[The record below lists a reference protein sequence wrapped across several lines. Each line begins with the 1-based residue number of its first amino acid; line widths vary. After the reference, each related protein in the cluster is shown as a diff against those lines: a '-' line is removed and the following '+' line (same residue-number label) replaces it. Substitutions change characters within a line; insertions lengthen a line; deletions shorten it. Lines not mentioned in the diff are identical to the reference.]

1 MKSMNGREARDRRSP
16 GNSRAFAGHA
26 RVFLAPLSL
35 LFPCIIALLLLALEE
50 GKGDRKF
57 EGIRRLYTVPRKRR
71 GSRANRGGEILS
83 TALLLLLRS
92 FNLSRRRGT
101 RVSILSPSFRGENKQ
116 IDAFLT
122 QRSVRR
128 RRRRRGE
135 IAREFNESDVDR

>member
-1 MKSMNGREARDRRSP
+1 MKSMNGRGARDRRSP

-83 TALLLLLRS
+83 TALLLLHHS
-92 FNLSRRRGT
+92 FNLSKREGT

-128 RRRRRGE
+128 RRRRGE

>member
-1 MKSMNGREARDRRSP
+1 MKSMNGRGARDRRSP

-128 RRRRRGE
+128 RRRRGE

>member
-128 RRRRRGE
+128 RRRRGE